1 MIYTRLTRMARQ
13 PQPLGFFL
21 KGIVALVILFLIT
34 LLMTP
39 APPVL
44 AVRGMIVVGLL
55 ITSVKLILRHYNIE
69 WPRTRR

>member
-1 MIYTRLTRMARQ
+1 MARQ

-21 KGIVALVILFLIT
+21 KGIAALVILFLIT

-39 APPVL
+39 APEVL
-44 AVRGMIVVGLL
+44 AVRGMIAVGLL
-55 ITSVKLILRHYNIE
+55 ITSVKMILRHYNID